1 MKRKIY
7 DRLPLLKKAER
18 QVGDDDRDA
27 RMVNIAFNTTESGIG
42 LGLKR
47 KEYSLKFH
55 MNNTFK
61 QQIFVTF
68 HKI

>member
-1 MKRKIY
+1 
-7 DRLPLLKKAER
+7 
-18 QVGDDDRDA
+18 
-27 RMVNIAFNTTESGIG
+27 MVNIAFNTTEPGIG

-47 KEYSLKFH
+47 KGYSLKFH

-68 HKI
+68 SKI